1 MAKNQI
7 VNVADQQALDSAV
20 TTYISKG
27 FIVANRT
34 TDSVIMFKKKE
45 FSILLA
51 VIGFLF
57 VVLPLIIYIIIYMCK
72 SDQMVELRIKA

>member
-1 MAKNQI
+1 MASNTI
-7 VNVADQQALDSAV
+7 INVADQQALDSAV

-34 TDSVIMFKKKE
+34 TKSVVMFKKKE
-45 FSILLA
+45 FSILMA

-57 VVLPLIIYIIIYMCK
+57 MMLPCLIYIIYYMCK
-72 SDQMVELRIKA
+72 SDQMVELRING

>member
-1 MAKNQI
+1 MAKNEI
-7 VNVADQQALDSAV
+7 INVADQQALDSAV

-34 TDSVIMFKKKE
+34 TDSVVMFKKKE

-57 VVLPLIIYIIIYMCK
+57 AVLPLVIYIIIYMCK